1 MHYIG
6 TLGMI
11 FPGKLNYNPGVV
23 AGSTLIGVLGATIAY
38 WILFRF
44 LALYPEKELYRIL
57 CAAVMS
63 VAICGMHF
71 TGSLPPSFP
80 SPGLGSSVYLHIE
93 YASKHTTIKT
103 LLNIN
108 IFSLIVSTGCAGTQF
123 IYTGISQSTLS
134 ITITAQTTIVTSV
147 LVGLGMHYIFF
158 VNYSYY

>member
-44 LALYPEKELYRIL
+44 LALYPEKELYRII
-57 CAAVMS
+57 CAVVMS

-71 TGSLPPSFP
+71 TGTHIHHSL
-80 SPGLGSSVYLHIE
+80 L
-93 YASKHTTIKT
+93 T
-103 LLNIN
+103 LR
-108 IFSLIVSTGCAGTQF
+108 
-123 IYTGISQSTLS
+123 
-134 ITITAQTTIVTSV
+134 
-147 LVGLGMHYIFF
+147 
-158 VNYSYY
+158 